1 VWRRAKD
8 VPVSVIRLP
17 LVVDDAGVHRRVGQL
32 FSAMWQ
38 VKRALQRDARDVV
51 DAYWAGDVRRESDA
65 KAWRAELGLSRTGL
79 EHRAYQHLERSGWLS
94 DQVSKALVMHQ
105 ADEVFTGVARH
116 LHADASGRRAG
127 RCKTGTWW
135 EYTRIPGRAR
145 SHTTDRK
152 WETFRLHGTLA
163 GHLDTFRHPGLPP
176 SVTTPAQAAELPPGM
191 RVLAQPRRLPA
202 PARPTGGIPTGT
214 TDARG
219 RPRSR
224 AATWFDHT
232 GPLTVV
238 FAGGPTGRGEII
250 LPVRLPQ
257 GAGRWPYLLHYLNDP
272 SLWHK
277 IDLVRRRDPAAP
289 GGWVYEAHLMV
300 LAPGYASTATRI
312 RRRQAAALQRV
323 GGVDG
328 NVSNLAVVSFPT
340 TGDAGDGP
348 VRSSRITLTGQE
360 QHALTAARKK
370 ARGRQRALDRSRRA
384 TNPQQYQHSRHQQAR
399 NERRQAASLPPK
411 TVVPTG
417 PRRTTTTGKPRQA
430 YRRDTVSTSY
440 RNLRAR
446 HSAAAASAAE
456 ASHHRAKKTA
466 AALVAAHGPNLTIED
481 CDIRTWFRLWGR
493 ACSATTPGRLITA
506 LATECTATGGRLLRA
521 STFTTALSQHCLCGR
536 RVTKSLRRR
545 THHCDPAEGGCGL
558 KGDRDMVSAVLA
570 TFTTLTDPDDPAT
583 ARLDHTRARA
593 AQILFAQG
601 LQEALTESTAPKS
614 APSGRTRA
622 AAEPRGNT
630 LPRQRT
636 ASARRNAG
644 PCTVATPD
652 ETRPA
657 PKRPK
662 AHAGTTRPH
671 TGRPRTHIRDK
682 S

>member
-1 VWRRAKD
+1 M
-8 VPVSVIRLP
+8 SVIRLP
-17 LVVDDAGVHRRVGQL
+17 LVVGDVDVRRRVEQL

-51 DAYWAGDVRRESDA
+51 DAYWAGEVRRERDV

-79 EHRAYQHLERSGWLS
+79 ERRAYRHLERSGWLS
-94 DQVSKALVMHQ
+94 DHVSKALVMHQ
-105 ADEVFTGVARH
+105 ADEVWAGVARH
-116 LHADASGRRAG
+116 LHPDASGRRAG
-127 RCKTGTWW
+127 RPKAGTWW

-163 GHLDTFRHPGLPP
+163 GHLDTFRHPALPT
-176 SVTTPAQAAELPPGM
+176 SAATPAQAAGLMPGM
-191 RVLAQPRRLPA
+191 RVLAQPRRMPV
-202 PARPTGGIPTGT
+202 PARPTGRVPTGT

-219 RPRSR
+219 RGRNR

-238 FAGGPTGRGEII
+238 FAGGPTGGGEIL
-250 LPVRLPQ
+250 LPVRLAQ
-257 GAGRWPYLLHYLNDP
+257 GAGRWPYLLYYLNDP
-272 SLWHK
+272 SRWHK

-289 GGWVYEAHLMV
+289 GGWAYEAHLMI
-300 LAPGYASTATRI
+300 LAPGYASPATRT
-312 RRRQAAALQRV
+312 RRRQAAALQRI

-328 NVSNLAVVSFPT
+328 NVSNLAVVSLPAT
-340 TGDAGDGP
+340 LNPDDGG
-348 VRSSRITLTGQE
+348 VCSSRITLTEQE
-360 QHALTAARKK
+360 QDALAAGRKK

-384 TNPQQYQHSRHQQAR
+384 SNSQQYQRSRRQKAR
-399 NERRQAASLPPK
+399 DERRQAAGLPPK
-411 TVVPTG
+411 AVTVPAG
-417 PRRTTTTGKPRQA
+417 PRRTTTTGRPRQA
-430 YRRDTVSTSY
+430 YRRDTVSTGY
-440 RNLRAR
+440 RSLRAR

-456 ASHHRAKKTA
+456 ASHHRARKIA
-466 AALVAAHGPNLTIED
+466 AAVVAAHGPNLTVED

-493 ACSATTPGRLITA
+493 ACSVTTPGRLITR
-506 LATECTATGGRLLRA
+506 LAAECTATGGRLLRA
-521 STFTTALSQHCLCGR
+521 STFATALSQHCLCGR
-536 RVTKSLRRR
+536 RVPKSLRQR

-558 KGDRDMVSAVLA
+558 KGDRDLVSAALA
-570 TFTTLTDPDDPAT
+570 TFTTLTDPDDPTT
-583 ARLDHTRARA
+583 ARLDHTRART

-622 AAEPRGNT
+622 AADPHGNT

-657 PKRPK
+657 PQRPK

>member
-1 VWRRAKD
+1 M
-8 VPVSVIRLP
+8 SVIRLP
-17 LVVDDAGVHRRVGQL
+17 LVVGDVEVRRRVERL
-32 FSAMWQ
+32 FSGMWH

-51 DAYWAGDVRRESDA
+51 DAYWAGEVRRERDV
-65 KAWRAELGLSRTGL
+65 KAWRAELGLSRSGL
-79 EHRAYQHLERSGWLS
+79 ERRAYRHLERSRWLS
-94 DQVSKALVMHQ
+94 DHVSKALVMHQ
-105 ADEVFTGVARH
+105 ADEVWAGVARH
-116 LHADASGRRAG
+116 LHPDTSRRRAG
-127 RCKTGTWW
+127 RPRTGTWW

-163 GHLDTFRHPGLPP
+163 EHLEAFRHPALPP

-191 RVLAQPRRLPA
+191 RVLAQPRRMPT
-202 PARPTGGIPTGT
+202 PARPTAGVPTGT
-214 TDARG
+214 TDTHR
-219 RPRSR
+219 RPHAH

-238 FAGGPTGRGEII
+238 FAGGPTGGGNIV

-257 GAGRWPYLLHYLNDP
+257 GAGRWPYLHHYLDDP
-272 SLWHK
+272 DRWHK
-277 IDLVRRRDPAAP
+277 IDLVRRRCPAAP

-300 LAPGYASTATRI
+300 LAPGYASPATRT

-328 NVSNLAVVSFPT
+328 NVSNLAIVSLPAKL
-340 TGDAGDGP
+340 DPDDGA
-348 VRSSRITLTGQE
+348 VRSDRITLTRQE
-360 QHALTAARKK
+360 QHALTAERTK
-370 ARGRQRALDRSRRA
+370 ARRRQRALDRSRRA
-384 TNPQQYQHSRHQQAR
+384 SNPRQYQHSWRQKAR
-399 NERRQAASLPPK
+399 DERQNAAGLSPK
-411 TVVPTG
+411 AVTVPTG
-417 PRRTTTTGKPRQA
+417 PRRTTTAGKPRQA
-430 YRRDTVSTSY
+430 YRRDTLSTAY
-440 RNLRAR
+440 RDLRAR
-446 HSAAAASAAE
+446 HSAAATSAAE
-456 ASHHRAKKTA
+456 ASRQRAKKIA
-466 AALVAAHGPNLTIED
+466 AAVVAVHGPNLTVED

-493 ACSATTPGRLITA
+493 VCSATTPGRLIAA
-506 LATECTATGGRLLRA
+506 LAAECTATGGRLLRA

-536 RVTKSLRRR
+536 RTPKSLRQR
-545 THHCDPAEGGCGL
+545 THHCAPAGGGCGL
-558 KGDRDMVSAVLA
+558 KGDRDLVSAALA
-570 TFTTLTDPDDPAT
+570 AFTTLTDPDDPTT
-583 ARLDHTRARA
+583 AHLDHTRART

-622 AAEPRGNT
+622 AAEPPGNT

-644 PCTVATPD
+644 PRTVATPD

>member
-1 VWRRAKD
+1 M
-8 VPVSVIRLP
+8 SVIRLP
-17 LVVDDAGVHRRVGQL
+17 LVVSDPDARRRVEQL

-38 VKRALQRDARDVV
+38 IKRALQRDARDVV
-51 DAYWAGDVRRESDA
+51 DAYWAGDVRRERGV

-79 EHRAYQHLERSGWLS
+79 ERRAYRHLERSGWLR
-94 DQVSKALVMHQ
+94 DHVSKALVMHQ
-105 ADEVFTGVARH
+105 ADEVWAGVSRH
-116 LHADASGRRAG
+116 LHPDASGRRAG
-127 RCKTGTWW
+127 RPRTGAWW

-145 SHTTDRK
+145 SHTTERK

-163 GHLDTFRHPGLPP
+163 GHLDTFRHPAL
-176 SVTTPAQAAELPPGM
+176 SDHITTTAQAARLAPGM
-191 RVLAQPRRLPA
+191 RVLAQPRRMPT
-202 PARPTGGIPTGT
+202 PARPTGRIPTGT
-214 TDARG
+214 LDAAG
-219 RPRSR
+219 RPRAR

-232 GPLTVV
+232 GPLTAV
-238 FAGGPTGRGEII
+238 FAAGPAGRGDIV
-250 LPVRLPQ
+250 LPVRLAQ

-272 SLWHK
+272 SRWHK

-289 GGWVYEAHLMV
+289 GGWAYEAHLMV
-300 LAPGYASTATRI
+300 LAPGYVSAATRA

-323 GGVDG
+323 GRVDG
-328 NVSNLAVVSFPT
+328 NVSNLAVVSLPT
-340 TGDAGDGP
+340 TLDSDDGG
-348 VRSSRITLTGQE
+348 VNSDRITLTEQE
-360 QHALTAARKK
+360 QHAWATARKK

-384 TNPQQYQHSRHQQAR
+384 TNPQQYQRSRRQKAR
-399 NERRQAASLPPK
+399 DERRQAAGLPPK
-411 TVVPTG
+411 AVTIPAG
-417 PRRTTTTGKPRQA
+417 PRRTTTAGKPRQA
-430 YRRDTVSTSY
+430 YHRDTLSTGY

-446 HSAAAASAAE
+446 HTAAAASAAE
-456 ASHHRAKKTA
+456 ASHHRAKKIA
-466 AALVAAHGPNLTIED
+466 AALVASHGPNLTIED

-493 ACSATTPGRLITA
+493 ACSATTPGQLIAA

-536 RVTKSLRRR
+536 HAPKSLHQR
-545 THHCDPAEGGCGL
+545 THHCDPADGGCGL
-558 KGDRDMVSAVLA
+558 RGDRDLVSAALA
-570 TFTTLTDPDDPAT
+570 AFTTLTDPDDPTT
-583 ARLDHTRARA
+583 ARLDHARART
-593 AQILFAQG
+593 AQILFTPG
-601 LQEALTESTAPKS
+601 LQEALTESTAPMS

-622 AAEPRGNT
+622 AADPRGKT

-657 PKRPK
+657 TERPK

>member
-1 VWRRAKD
+1 MWRRAKD
-8 VPVSVIRLP
+8 APVSVIRLP
-17 LVVDDAGVHRRVGQL
+17 LVVDEADVRRRVEQL

-51 DAYWAGDVRRESDA
+51 DAYWAGDVRRESDV

-94 DQVSKALVMHQ
+94 DHVSKALVMHQ
-105 ADEVFTGVARH
+105 ADEVFTGAARH
-116 LHADASGRRAG
+116 LHPDASERRAG
-127 RCKTGTWW
+127 RPKTGTWW

-163 GHLDTFRHPGLPP
+163 GHLD
-176 SVTTPAQAAELPPGM
+176 
-191 RVLAQPRRLPA
+191 
-202 PARPTGGIPTGT
+202 
-214 TDARG
+214 
-219 RPRSR
+219 
-224 AATWFDHT
+224 
-232 GPLTVV
+232 
-238 FAGGPTGRGEII
+238 
-250 LPVRLPQ
+250 
-257 GAGRWPYLLHYLNDP
+257 
-272 SLWHK
+272 
-277 IDLVRRRDPAAP
+277 
-289 GGWVYEAHLMV
+289 
-300 LAPGYASTATRI
+300 
-312 RRRQAAALQRV
+312 
-323 GGVDG
+323 
-328 NVSNLAVVSFPT
+328 
-340 TGDAGDGP
+340 
-348 VRSSRITLTGQE
+348 
-360 QHALTAARKK
+360 
-370 ARGRQRALDRSRRA
+370 
-384 TNPQQYQHSRHQQAR
+384 
-399 NERRQAASLPPK
+399 
-411 TVVPTG
+411 
-417 PRRTTTTGKPRQA
+417 
-430 YRRDTVSTSY
+430 
-440 RNLRAR
+440 
-446 HSAAAASAAE
+446 
-456 ASHHRAKKTA
+456 
-466 AALVAAHGPNLTIED
+466 
-481 CDIRTWFRLWGR
+481 
-493 ACSATTPGRLITA
+493 
-506 LATECTATGGRLLRA
+506 
-521 STFTTALSQHCLCGR
+521 
-536 RVTKSLRRR
+536 
-545 THHCDPAEGGCGL
+545 
-558 KGDRDMVSAVLA
+558 

>member
-1 VWRRAKD
+1 M
-8 VPVSVIRLP
+8 SVIRLP
-17 LVVDDAGVHRRVGQL
+17 LVVGDADVRRRVEQL
-32 FSAMWQ
+32 FSAMWT

-51 DAYWAGDVRRESDA
+51 DAYWAGDVRRERDV

-79 EHRAYQHLERSGWLS
+79 EHRAYRHLERSGWLS
-94 DQVSKALVMHQ
+94 DHVSKALVMHQ
-105 ADEVFTGVARH
+105 ADEVWAGVARH
-116 LHADASGRRAG
+116 LHPDTSGRRAG
-127 RCKTGTWW
+127 RPKTGTWW

-163 GHLDTFRHPGLPP
+163 GHLEAFRHPALAP
-176 SVTTPAQAAELPPGM
+176 SVTNPAQAAGLSPGM

-202 PARPTGGIPTGT
+202 PARPTGSVPTGL
-214 TDARG
+214 TDTRG

-224 AATWFDHT
+224 AATWFEHT
-232 GPLTVV
+232 GPLAVV
-238 FAGGPTGRGEII
+238 FAGGPTGRGEMV

-257 GAGRWPYLLHYLNDP
+257 GVGRWPYLLHYLNDP
-272 SLWHK
+272 SRWHK

-289 GGWVYEAHLMV
+289 GGWAYEAHLMV
-300 LAPGYASTATRI
+300 LAPGHASTATRT

-328 NVSNLAVVSFPT
+328 NVSNLAVVSLPT
-340 TGDAGDGP
+340 TGEPDDGP
-348 VRSSRITLTGQE
+348 VRSSRITLTEQE
-360 QHALTAARKK
+360 QDALATARKK

-384 TNPQQYQHSRHQQAR
+384 TNPQQYQHSRRQKAR
-399 NERRQAASLPPK
+399 DERRQAQGLPPK
-411 TVVPTG
+411 AHTAPAG
-417 PRRTTTTGKPRQA
+417 PRHTTATGEPQQA
-430 YRRDTVSTSY
+430 YHRDTVSTGY

-446 HSAAAASAAE
+446 HSAAAVSAAE

-466 AALVAAHGPNLTIED
+466 AALVAAHGPNLTVED

-506 LATECTATGGRLLRA
+506 LAAECTAAGGRLLRA

-545 THHCDPAEGGCGL
+545 AHHCDPADGGCGL
-558 KGDRDMVSAVLA
+558 KGDRDLVSAALA
-570 TFTTLTDPDDPAT
+570 AFTTLTDPDDPAT
-583 ARLDHTRARA
+583 ARLDHARARA

-622 AAEPRGNT
+622 AADPRGNT

-657 PKRPK
+657 PQRPK

>member
-1 VWRRAKD
+1 M
-8 VPVSVIRLP
+8 SVIRLP
-17 LVVDDAGVHRRVGQL
+17 LVVDDAGVRRRVEQL

-38 VKRALQRDARDVV
+38 VKRAVQRDARDVV
-51 DAYWAGDVRRESDA
+51 DAYWAGDVRRERDV
-65 KAWRAELGLSRTGL
+65 KAWRADLGLSRTGL
-79 EHRAYQHLERSGWLS
+79 EHRAYRHLERSVWLS
-94 DQVSKALVMHQ
+94 DHVSKALVMHQ

-116 LHADASGRRAG
+116 LHPDASGRRAG
-127 RCKTGTWW
+127 RPRTGTWW

-176 SVTTPAQAAELPPGM
+176 SVTTPAQAAGLAPGM

-202 PARPTGGIPTGT
+202 PARPTGRIPTH
-214 TDARG
+214 ARG
-219 RPRSR
+219 RARGR

-238 FAGGPTGRGEII
+238 FAGGPTGCGEIV
-250 LPVRLPQ
+250 LPIRLPQ

-272 SLWHK
+272 GLWHK

-289 GGWVYEAHLMV
+289 GGWAYEAHLMV
-300 LAPGYASTATRI
+300 LGPGYASTATGT
-312 RRRQAAALQRV
+312 RRRQAAALERV

-328 NVSNLAVVSFPT
+328 NVSNLAVVSLPAT
-340 TGDAGDGP
+340 LDPDDGD
-348 VRSSRITLTGQE
+348 VRSDRITLTQQE
-360 QHALTAARKK
+360 QHALATGRKK

-384 TNPQQYQHSRHQQAR
+384 TNPRHYRRSRRQQAR
-399 NERRQAASLPPK
+399 HERRQAAGLPAK
-411 TVVPTG
+411 TVMVPAG
-417 PRRTTTTGKPRQA
+417 PRRTTEAGKPQQA
-430 YRRDTVSTSY
+430 YRRDTVSTSF
-440 RNLRAR
+440 RTLRAR

-456 ASHHRAKKTA
+456 ASRHRAKKIA
-466 AALVAAHGPNLTIED
+466 ATLVAAHGPNLTVED

-506 LATECTATGGRLLRA
+506 LAAECTATGGRLLRA

-536 RVTKSLRRR
+536 RVTKSLRQR
-545 THHCDPAEGGCGL
+545 THYCDPAEGGCGL
-558 KGDRDMVSAVLA
+558 KGDRDLISAALA
-570 TFTTLTDPDDPAT
+570 AFTTLTDPDDPAT

-601 LQEALTESTAPKS
+601 LQEALTESTAPQS
-614 APSGRTRA
+614 APPGRTHA

-636 ASARRNAG
+636 APARRNAG
-644 PCTVATPD
+644 PCTVATPE

-657 PKRPK
+657 PKRHK

>member
-1 VWRRAKD
+1 M
-8 VPVSVIRLP
+8 SVIRLP
-17 LVVDDAGVHRRVGQL
+17 LVVGDAADRRRVEQL

-51 DAYWAGDVRRESDA
+51 DAYWAGEVRRERDVR
-65 KAWRAELGLSRTGL
+65 AWRAELGLSRTGL
-79 EHRAYQHLERSGWLS
+79 EHRAYQHVEHSRWLS
-94 DQVSKALVMHQ
+94 DHVSKALAMHQ
-105 ADEVFTGVARH
+105 ADEVWAGVARH
-116 LHADASGRRAG
+116 LHPDASGRRAG
-127 RCKTGTWW
+127 RPRTGTWW

-145 SHTTDRK
+145 SHTTERK

-163 GHLDTFRHPGLPP
+163 GHLDTFRHPALPP
-176 SVTTPAQAAELPPGM
+176 SVTTPAQAARLPPGM
-191 RVLAQPRRLPA
+191 RVLAQPRRMPTL
-202 PARPTGGIPTGT
+202 ARPTGGIPTGT

-219 RPRSR
+219 RPRGR

-238 FAGGPTGRGEII
+238 FAGGPTGRGDIV

-272 SLWHK
+272 SRWHK

-289 GGWVYEAHLMV
+289 GGWSYEAHLMV
-300 LAPGYASTATRI
+300 LAPGYASTATRT
-312 RRRQAAALQRV
+312 RRRQAAAWQRI

-328 NVSNLAVVSFPT
+328 NVSNLTVVSLPI
-340 TGDAGDGP
+340 TGDEGDGP
-348 VRSSRITLTGQE
+348 IRSSRITLSEQE
-360 QHALTAARKK
+360 QQALAAARKK
-370 ARGRQRALDRSRRA
+370 ARGRQRAFDRSRRA
-384 TNPQQYQHSRHQQAR
+384 TNPQQYQRSRRQQAR
-399 NERRQAASLPPK
+399 DERRLTAGLPPK
-411 TVVPTG
+411 TVAVPAG
-417 PRRTTTTGKPRQA
+417 SRRTTASGKPQQA
-430 YRRDTVSTSY
+430 YRRDTVSISY

-446 HSAAAASAAE
+446 HSASAASAAE
-456 ASHHRAKKTA
+456 ASQHRAKKIA
-466 AALVAAHGPNLTIED
+466 AALVDAHGPNLTIED

-506 LATECTATGGRLLRA
+506 LAAECTATGGRLLRA

-536 RVTKSLRRR
+536 HVPKSLRQR

-558 KGDRDMVSAVLA
+558 KGDRDLVSAALA
-570 TFTTLTDPDDPAT
+570 AFTTLTDPDDPTT
-583 ARLDHTRARA
+583 ARLDHTRSRT
-593 AQILFAQG
+593 AQILFTQG
-601 LQEALTESTAPKS
+601 LQDALTESTAPKS
-614 APSGRTRA
+614 APSGRTHA
-622 AAEPRGNT
+622 AAEPRRNT
-630 LPRQRT
+630 LPQQRT

-671 TGRPRTHIRDK
+671 TGRPRTHVRDK